1 MNLKVIHIVFV
12 GSAVL
17 LALFF
22 GGWCLAQ
29 GAGFFALGVGS
40 FVVAAA
46 LVVYGFWFWRKITTP
61 EEEWNRRRKLFRTLP
76 VVVGVWL
83 FGSERAAW
91 ACSVCYGGWGVA
103 GGGGGGGGGP
113 MLDAARAG
121 AWFLLGAVFVMQAAI
136 VLFFLYLRRRAR
148 RYRTDPVP
156 PWWSTVEEPVKS

>member
-12 GSAVL
+12 SSAVL

-29 GAGFFALGVGS
+29 GAEFFALGVGS

-61 EEEWNRRRKLFRTLP
+61 EEEWNRRRKLFRTVP
-76 VVVGVWL
+76 AVVGLWL
-83 FGSERAAW
+83 FGSEQAAW
-91 ACSVCYGGWGVA
+91 ACSVCYGAAEGS
-103 GGGGGGGGGP
+103 
-113 MLDAARAG
+113 MIDAARVG
-121 AWFLLGAVFVMQAAI
+121 VWFLLGAVLVVQAAF
-136 VLFFLYLRRRAR
+136 VFFFLYLRRRAR
-148 RYRTDPVP
+148 RFREDSQEDPVP

>member
-29 GAGFFALGVGS
+29 GAEFFALGVGS

-61 EEEWNRRRKLFRTLP
+61 QEEWERRRKLFRTVP
-76 VVVGVWL
+76 VVVGLWL
-83 FGSERAAW
+83 FGSEQAAW
-91 ACSVCYGGWGVA
+91 ACSVCYGAAEGS
-103 GGGGGGGGGP
+103 
-113 MLDAARAG
+113 MIDAARVG
-121 AWFLLGAVFVMQAAI
+121 VWFLLGGGARDAGRLRSLLSPCPAPRASFANRPSAA
-136 VLFFLYLRRRAR
+136 L
-148 RYRTDPVP
+148 
-156 PWWSTVEEPVKS
+156 VEHG

>member
-83 FGSERAAW
+83 FGSE
-91 ACSVCYGGWGVA
+91 
-103 GGGGGGGGGP
+103 
-113 MLDAARAG
+113 ARG
-121 AWFLLGAVFVMQAAI
+121 LGLLRLLRRLGRCRRWRWR
-136 VLFFLYLRRRAR
+136 RRRADAR
-148 RYRTDPVP
+148 CRPCRRLVLAGCGVRDASRYRPLLP
-156 PWWSTVEEPVKS
+156 ISPAPRASLPNRPSAALVEHS